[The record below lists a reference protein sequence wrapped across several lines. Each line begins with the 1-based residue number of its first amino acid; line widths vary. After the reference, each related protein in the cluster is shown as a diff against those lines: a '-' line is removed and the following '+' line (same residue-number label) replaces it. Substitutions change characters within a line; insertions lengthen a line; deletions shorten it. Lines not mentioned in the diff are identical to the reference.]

1 MNSSD
6 SPSRIV
12 KAFGTNGLKNAIPVD
27 SSSTTDNNGVATY
40 DKGFPAI
47 TMQPLSAGG
56 IPPSGQD
63 MNGVL
68 YAVTAQQ
75 QWFNA
80 GMTYSFNADFSSAIN
95 GYPKGA
101 IIPSSIYTGQW
112 LNLNEANTQSPEST
126 TGASTGWVPINNYG
140 ITQITMTSSS
150 VTMSSLQAAKD
161 RIILSGAL
169 TANVNLIFPAWI
181 KSWVVYNNCTG
192 NFTVTCRTASGTGI
206 QVIPG
211 VASRLF
217 CDGVNITDETFN
229 ANNDMVGMVS
239 AFAMNSAPEGWI
251 AATGQAVSRTSY
263 ARLFSRI
270 GTLYGAGDGSSTFNL
285 PDLRGE
291 FIRGFDAGRGAD
303 PARAF
308 GSWQKG
314 SVVIGDDGINPVSV
328 ISSNELNKS
337 TLGLDPATSETFN
350 GASVNGVAISL
361 NNQFYGYSR
370 PRNVAMIYCIK
381 Y

>member
-6 SPSRIV
+6 TPARIV
-12 KAFGTNGLKNAIPVD
+12 KAFGVNGLKNTIPVE
-27 SSSTTDNNGVATY
+27 SSTTTDNNGVATF
-40 DKGFPAI
+40 DKGFPSI

-56 IPPSGQD
+56 IPPAGQD

-68 YAVTAQQ
+68 YTVTMQQ

-80 GMTYSFNADFSSAIN
+80 GMTYSYNADFSTAIG

-101 IIPSSIYTGQW
+101 IIPSSVYTGQW
-112 LNLNEANTQSPEST
+112 LNLNEANTQSPESSS
-126 TGASTGWVPINNYG
+126 GASTGWVPINNYG
-140 ITQITMTSSS
+140 ITQITLTSSS
-150 VTMSSLQAAKD
+150 VNMSSLQAAKD
-161 RIILSGAL
+161 RIILTGAL

-192 NFTVTCRTASGTGI
+192 NFTVTCKTASGTGV

-217 CDGVNITDETFN
+217 CDGLNITDETFN
-229 ANNDMVGMVS
+229 SNNDMVGMVS
-239 AFAMNSAPEGWI
+239 AFAMNLAPEGWLI
-251 AATGQAVSRTSY
+251 ANGQAVSRTTY
-263 ARLFSRI
+263 ARLFSRL
-270 GTLYGAGDGSSTFNL
+270 GTLWGAGDGSTTFNL
-285 PDLRGE
+285 PDMRGE
-291 FIRGFDAGRGAD
+291 FIRGFDAGRGVD
-303 PARAF
+303 PSRVF

-337 TLGLDPATSETFN
+337 VLGLDPATSETFN
-350 GASVNGVAISL
+350 GASVNGTAASL
-361 NNQFYGYSR
+361 DSQFYGYSR

-381 Y
+381 F